1 MLYITLIVTN
11 FKRILKKNKINIL
24 WMTYTI
30 NFGPSIMFHDS
41 EACFVKNEAQVF
53 LDYIHCTVD
62 AMTAFH
68 NFGMHKTSRINWR
81 KIFVALLSSKSRS
94 FLSKRIDWNCLTLAN
109 DGVKSQ
115 NFNDYFC
122 KIKSYNFN
130 FFVLVIMKYILYDE
144 IVHNWNNKM
153 NNIFAVIFSD
163 DLLVSAKT
171 PFRILSMIIIYT
183 L

>member
-1 MLYITLIVTN
+1 
-11 FKRILKKNKINIL
+11 
-24 WMTYTI
+24 MTYTI
-30 NFGPSIMFHDS
+30 NFGQSIMFHDS

-53 LDYIHCTVD
+53 DYIHCTVD

-81 KIFVALLSSKSRS
+81 IFFFALLSSKSRS

-163 DLLVSAKT
+163 DLLVSTKT
-171 PFRILSMIIIYT
+171 PFRILSMIILYT